1 MHSQSLLFLCREANE
16 DNAAVR
22 EYAKDLSETRVLVDA
37 LTLHFRRFSRMWPP
51 LISSPSRVTAGSSP
65 GMHTLMDRSA
75 QTDFPQCPNSSPGP
89 LPKGPKPQSL
99 RRTFSAP
106 DIGWAQ
112 EQGATGGEAGA
123 GMGTSLLGAF
133 AASGSLWTGSGRGLA
148 HRAMGVCLPS
158 PRRGPLGVYE
168 ALVSQSVDGDAF
180 GASRQMCGPWGSG
193 AGSGP
198 LDASALYEQ
207 VTHSHTYGFCHHCTM
222 HSAYAKHVMSS
233 HSHGI
238 LSTCRSGHTFLT
250 LRLHLR
256 FTHGGNHGPASAQR
270 HPL

>member
-1 MHSQSLLFLCREANE
+1 MHSRSLLFFLCREANE

-51 LISSPSRVTAGSSP
+51 LFSSPSRVTARSSP
-65 GMHTLMDRSA
+65 GTHTLMDRSA
-75 QTDFPQCPNSSPGP
+75 QTEFPECPNSSPGP
-89 LPKGPKPQSL
+89 LPKGPKPQVL

-106 DIGWAQ
+106 DIGWAD
-112 EQGATGGEAGA
+112 EQSPTGGVARTR
-123 GMGTSLLGAF
+123 MRTSLLGVYAT
-133 AASGSLWTGSGRGLA
+133 SGDLGNGYGRALA

-158 PRRGPLGVYE
+158 PKRGPLGVYE

-180 GASRQMCGPWGSG
+180 GASRQVCGPWGFG

-207 VTHSHTYGFCHHCTM
+207 VTHSNLTDYVIIAHCIPLMPT
-222 HSAYAKHVMSS
+222 
-233 HSHGI
+233 
-238 LSTCRSGHTFLT
+238 
-250 LRLHLR
+250 R
-256 FTHGGNHGPASAQR
+256 FAE
-270 HPL
+270 